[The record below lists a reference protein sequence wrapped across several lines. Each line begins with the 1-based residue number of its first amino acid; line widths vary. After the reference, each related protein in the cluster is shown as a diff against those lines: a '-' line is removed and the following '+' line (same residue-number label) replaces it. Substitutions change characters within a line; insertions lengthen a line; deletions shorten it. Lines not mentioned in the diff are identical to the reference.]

1 MNYRSLGNTG
11 LKVSEISLGAWVTFG
26 GQIKDNTASD
36 LVHAAF
42 DGGINFF
49 DCADAYENGAAEKVL
64 GEAIKDIPRSELVIS
79 SKVFFP
85 TMQGPNGRGLS
96 RKHITDSIARTLKN
110 LELDYIDIYYCHRF
124 DPTTPVEE
132 TLRTMND
139 LIHRGQILYW
149 GTSEWTPAQITE
161 AYGLA
166 RQYGLIP
173 PVVDQPQYSLI
184 HRKRVEETLMPV
196 TRHLGIG
203 LTTFSPLASGVLTG
217 KYNQGIPE
225 DSRATL
231 AGYEWMKGR
240 LTDEA
245 LEPIRTFTAFA
256 DELGIAPAHLAI
268 AWILRREEISSVITG
283 ATKTSQLESN
293 LKAEEYV
300 GKLSEDTLSRLDT
313 LFSIADH

>member
-1 MNYRSLGNTG
+1 MNYRRLGNTG

-26 GQIKDNTASD
+26 GQIKDNTAQN
-36 LVHAAF
+36 LVRTAF
-42 DGGINFF
+42 EHGVNFF
-49 DCADAYENGAAEKVL
+49 DCADAYENGAAERVL
-64 GEAIKDIPRSELVIS
+64 ADAIKDIPRSELVIS

-124 DPTTPVEE
+124 DPDTPIEE

-161 AYGLA
+161 AHGLA

-184 HRKRVEETLMPV
+184 HRKRVEEQLMPV
-196 TRHLGIG
+196 TKHLGIG

-217 KYNQGIPE
+217 KYNNGIPE
-225 DSRATL
+225 DSRAAL
-231 AGYEWMKGR
+231 SGFEWMKGR
-240 LTDEA
+240 LSDDA
-245 LEPIRTFTAFA
+245 LEPVRAFTAYA
-256 DELGIAPAHLAI
+256 DELGIAPGQLAV
-268 AWILRREEISSVITG
+268 AWILRRDEISSVITG
-283 ATKTSQLESN
+283 ATKLSQLESN
-293 LKAEEYV
+293 LKAEEYA
-300 GKLSEDTLSRLDT
+300 GKLSEDILTRLDT
-313 LFSIADH
+313 LFSITDR